1 MTCSPIFFAIL
12 RFVLTSTS
20 NVFRIVSNV
29 DTLNKQLGL
38 KLTEH
43 DINYIYSFQDSK
55 TFRFYFKIQH
65 SEVRLILGLTDYD
78 KEIEGD
84 NLVVSGN

>member
-1 MTCSPIFFAIL
+1 M
-12 RFVLTSTS
+12 
-20 NVFRIVSNV
+20 SNV
-29 DTLNKQLGL
+29 DSLNKQLRL

-55 TFRFYFKIQH
+55 TFRFYSKIQH

-84 NLVVSGN
+84 NLVISGN